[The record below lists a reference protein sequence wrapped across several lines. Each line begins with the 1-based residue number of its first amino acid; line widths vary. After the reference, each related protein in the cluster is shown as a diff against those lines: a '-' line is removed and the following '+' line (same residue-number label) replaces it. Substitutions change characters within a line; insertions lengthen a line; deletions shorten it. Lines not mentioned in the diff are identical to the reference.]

1 MIKFKIKD
9 LKVGDD
15 VLFQQKGDN
24 AKEIRWIGK
33 VDKVTTNKKGGNVQ
47 ITYFALFKEEGVKGN
62 HSGSLS
68 FEWNGYD
75 NWTLYKINKEE
86 VEKLNRELLLLN
98 LK

>member
-15 VLFQQKGDN
+15 VLFKQKEN
-24 AKEIRWIGK
+24 KRIRWVGK
-33 VDKVTTNKKGGNVQ
+33 VDKVTINKKVGDVK
-47 ITYFALFKEEGVKGN
+47 ITYFALFKDGVEGN

-68 FEWNGYD
+68 FEWKGYD